1 MQELL
6 PTCNER
12 DARNFFIYVLDLRC
26 SLNKSAGSLAYLRLS
41 FSSPPNIC
49 RLTGTGSSHPCT
61 CLVGVANARSL
72 IKMSDMDEDV
82 YDEEEDYD
90 LVSERPF

>member
-1 MQELL
+1 MQ
-6 PTCNER
+6 
-12 DARNFFIYVLDLRC
+12 DLYNWHIFD
-26 SLNKSAGSLAYLRLS
+26 SPSLAS
-41 FSSPPNIC
+41 PSPPNAC
-49 RLTGTGSSHPCT
+49 WLTGTGSSHPCA

-72 IKMSDMDEDV
+72 IKISDMDEDV